1 VISRSGVV
9 ALRALLAMVEEP
21 QRWRSGA
28 DLALEQGLPAPFLEQ
43 VLLRLR
49 RAGVLEARRGRHGG
63 YRLLRPAAA
72 VSLAE
77 VLAAVAPAAVA
88 PAAVASAAV
97 ASAAVE
103 PAAGEPAPEGDAAA
117 CRVTDTLQ
125 RRLRAALTRE
135 LERLSL
141 EDLCHDL
148 RSSRAAL
155 RDEGGLL
162 LG

>member
-1 VISRSGVV
+1 MISRSGVV
-9 ALRALLAMVEEP
+9 ALRALLAMVEDP

-28 DLALEQGLPAPFLEQ
+28 ELASEQGLPAPFLEQ

-77 VLAAVAPAAVA
+77 VLTAVAPAPVA
-88 PAAVASAAV
+88 PPAVK
-97 ASAAVE
+97 
-103 PAAGEPAPEGDAAA
+103 PDAGEPAPDGDAAA

>member
-1 VISRSGVV
+1 MISRSGVV

-63 YRLLRPAAA
+63 YRLRRPAAA

-77 VLAAVAPAAVA
+77 VLAAVR

-103 PAAGEPAPEGDAAA
+103 PAAGEPAPDGDAAA

>member
-1 VISRSGVV
+1 MIGRAGVV

-28 DLALEQGLPAPFLEQ
+28 DLAAEQGLPAPFLEQ

-49 RAGVLEARRGRHGG
+49 RAGLLEARRGRHGG
-63 YRLLRPAAA
+63 YRLGRPATAL
-72 VSLAE
+72 SLAE
-77 VLAAVAPAAVA
+77 VLMAAAAPG
-88 PAAVASAAV
+88 PA
-97 ASAAVE
+97 
-103 PAAGEPAPEGDAAA
+103 GRPAPEPTGDVAGDAA
-117 CRVTDTLQ
+117 CRVTDALQ
-125 RRLRAALTRE
+125 RRLQAALSRE

-141 EDLCHDL
+141 EDLRHDL

-155 RDEGGLL
+155 CEEGGLL

>member
-1 VISRSGVV
+1 MIGRAGVV

-21 QRWRSGA
+21 ERWRSGSE
-28 DLALEQGLPAPFLEQ
+28 LALEQGLPAPFLEQ

-49 RAGVLEARRGRHGG
+49 RAGLLEARRGRHGG
-63 YRLLRPAAA
+63 YRLQRAAGA
-72 VSLAE
+72 LSLAE
-77 VLAAVAPAAVA
+77 VLAAVAP
-88 PAAVASAAV
+88 PAEDQAERA
-97 ASAAVE
+97 E
-103 PAAGEPAPEGDAAA
+103 PEGTAAAEAGDAA
-117 CRVTDTLQ
+117 CRVTDALQ

-141 EDLCHDL
+141 EDLRHDL

-155 RDEGGLL
+155 REEGGLL

>member
-1 VISRSGVV
+1 VIGRAGVV

-21 QRWRSGA
+21 ERWRSGSE
-28 DLALEQGLPAPFLEQ
+28 LALEQGLPAPFLEQ

-49 RAGVLEARRGRHGG
+49 RAGLLEARRGRHGG
-63 YRLLRPAAA
+63 YRLQRPAG
-72 VSLAE
+72 VLSLAE
-77 VLAAVAPAAVA
+77 VLAAVAP
-88 PAAVASAAV
+88 PAEDQAERA
-97 ASAAVE
+97 E
-103 PAAGEPAPEGDAAA
+103 PEGTAAAEAGDAA
-117 CRVTDTLQ
+117 CRVTDALQ

-141 EDLCHDL
+141 EDLRHDL

-155 RDEGGLL
+155 REEGGLL

>member
-1 VISRSGVV
+1 MISRSGVV

-28 DLALEQGLPAPFLEQ
+28 ELALEQGLPAPFLEQ

-77 VLAAVAPAAVA
+77 VLTAVAPAPVAPAAVK
-88 PAAVASAAV
+88 PD
-97 ASAAVE
+97 
-103 PAAGEPAPEGDAAA
+103 AGEPAPDGDAAA

>member
-1 VISRSGVV
+1 MIPRSGVV

-28 DLALEQGLPAPFLEQ
+28 ELAAEQELPGPFLEQ

-63 YRLLRPAAA
+63 YRLLRPADAL
-72 VSLAE
+72 SLAE
-77 VLAAVAPAAVA
+77 ILSAVAADPQPPPPLASPGGASDGAGASPAAH
-88 PAAVASAAV
+88 
-97 ASAAVE
+97 
-103 PAAGEPAPEGDAAA
+103 AAA
-117 CRVTDTLQ
+117 SRVTNALQ
-125 RRLRAALTRE
+125 RRLQAALQRE
-135 LERLSL
+135 LQRLSL
-141 EDLCHDL
+141 EDLRHDL

-155 RDEGGLL
+155 SEEGGLL

>member
-1 VISRSGVV
+1 MISRSGVV

-77 VLAAVAPAAVA
+77 VLTAVA

-103 PAAGEPAPEGDAAA
+103 PAADEPAPEGDAAA

>member
-1 VISRSGVV
+1 MISRSGVV

-77 VLAAVAPAAVA
+77 VLTAVA

-103 PAAGEPAPEGDAAA
+103 PAAGEPAPDGDAAA

>member
-1 VISRSGVV
+1 MISRSGVV
-9 ALRALLAMVEEP
+9 ALRALLAMVEDP

-28 DLALEQGLPAPFLEQ
+28 ELALEQGLPAPFLEQ

-77 VLAAVAPAAVA
+77 VLTAVAPAPVAPAAVK
-88 PAAVASAAV
+88 PD
-97 ASAAVE
+97 
-103 PAAGEPAPEGDAAA
+103 AGEPAPDGDAAA